1 MAPKA
6 EPLSVQSFAA
16 TQLSLLSAELAAE
29 IAESSALVSLHS
41 PTALQRAGLAL
52 SNLVVGARRT
62 GLGGRTVLELNPDPA
77 VSSSAEGKLP
87 EHGLRPGDIVL
98 LSEQPAGNAKKR
110 EVKELESKGARGF
123 VTRVRHESVGIAVDE
138 GKGEEREFNGR
149 VWVVKVADDVTY
161 RR

>member
-1 MAPKA
+1 MAPSSS
-6 EPLSVQSFAA
+6 EPLSVPSFAS

-62 GLGGRTVLELNPDPA
+62 GLGGRTVVELNPDPA
-77 VSSSAEGKLP
+77 VSSELP

-98 LSEQPAGNAKKR
+98 VAEQPAGNARKR
-110 EVKELESKGARGF
+110 EVKELESKGARGV
-123 VTRVRHESVGIAVDE
+123 VTRVRNESVGVAVDE

-149 VWVVKVADDVTY
+149 VWIVKVADDVTY